1 MKFRKLLLVAVITLL
16 TVTLMAGT
24 ALAGQGWD
32 KGKGKGPKDKGVKIR
47 HVQVQKFEIKAKQKV
62 SKHHFS
68 DVSDKHWGV
77 NRIRAMVLQ
86 GVINGYGNGC
96 FKPNASVSNIEALAM
111 ILRLENPDKD
121 TLKEALKDQDVPR
134 SVPAWGKAY
143 AALAVEEGILTE
155 KELKKFR
162 PMAAAKRYEVA
173 IYLGRALDIDPDD
186 AEDDHLDFR
195 DVKSIPEEA
204 LDYLP
209 YFCERGYFTGY
220 NNGKFMP
227 NKPVTRAEMAAILS
241 KVAADEADE
250 DDDIEISD
258 QFKAKGKISELDD
271 DKLVLK
277 TKSGAK
283 KEFSVDDDD
292 VIVFLNNKEA
302 DYDDLKK
309 GFTALVLCNSDRE
322 ALLIYASSNKD
333 YDEDED
339 EDEDDE
345 ADIDEV
351 EGILLEIDDGEII
364 IKVGS
369 SRKGY
374 PLEDDVDV
382 EIDGDDAALDELLPG
397 MTVELTLENNEVV
410 EINAESLKKINGV
423 LRKIND
429 DEIVVRVSSQDYT
442 YSLDDDVE
450 VEIDGDDADLDEL
463 LQGMDVELVFDDG
476 KVADIEAKGLE
487 RIRGE
492 FRKANNEKVVIRVDG
507 EDYTYSLDDDVE
519 VELDGDEAD
528 LDDLEK
534 GMDVKLKFDDGEV
547 VEIAAES

>member
-1 MKFRKLLLVAVITLL
+1 MNFRKLFMVAVTALL

-24 ALAGQGWD
+24 ALAGPGGD
-32 KGKGKGPKDKGVKIR
+32 KGKGPKDKGVKIK
-47 HVQVQKFEIKAKQKV
+47 HVQVQKFEIKTKQKV
-62 SKHHFS
+62 SKRHFS
-68 DVSDKHWGV
+68 DVSDKHWGI

-86 GVINGYGNGC
+86 GVITGYGNGL
-96 FKPNASVSNIEALAM
+96 FRPNASVSNIEAVTM

-121 TLKEALKDQDVPR
+121 TLKEALKNHDVPR
-134 SVPAWGKAY
+134 SIPAWAKGY

-155 KELKKFR
+155 KELKKFK

-173 IYLGRALDIDPDD
+173 IYLGRALDIDPGD
-186 AEDDHLDFR
+186 AEDDDVDFR
-195 DVKSIPEEA
+195 DAKSIPDEA

-209 YFCERGYFTGY
+209 YLCEKGYFTGY

-258 QFKAKGKISELDD
+258 QLKAKGKITELDD
-271 DKLVLK
+271 GKLVLK

-283 KEFSVDDDD
+283 REFSVDEDD

-322 ALLIYASSNKD
+322 ALIIYAASSKD
-333 YDEDED
+333 DDED

-351 EGILLEIDDGEII
+351 EGTFLEIDDGEII

-374 PLEDDVDV
+374 PLKNDVDV
-382 EIDGDDAALDELLPG
+382 EIDGDNADLDELLPG
-397 MTVELTLENNEVV
+397 MKVELTLKDNEVI
-410 EINAESLKKINGV
+410 EINAESLEKVNGA

-429 DEIVVRVSSQDYT
+429 DELVIRVSSQDYT

-450 VEIDGDDADLDEL
+450 IEIDGDDADLDDL
-463 LQGMDVELVFDDG
+463 LQGMSVELVFDDG
-476 KVADIEAKGLE
+476 KVTEIEAKSLV
-487 RIRGE
+487 RIKGE
-492 FRKANNEKVVIRVDG
+492 FRKANNEKIVIRVDG
-507 EDYTYSLDDDVE
+507 EDYTYSLDDDVK
-519 VELDGDEAD
+519 VELEGDEAE

-534 GMDVKLKFDDGEV
+534 GMDVQLKFVDGEV
-547 VEIAAES
+547 VEIKAES